1 MLNKILVLLLFVF
14 LFCAALPAWSYQ
26 PETSGTRSALPPPV
40 IPYSVGVNIHF
51 VTGHARDLDL
61 IESAGFRFIRM
72 DFRWAETERIK
83 GVYDWSAYDE
93 LTANLERRRIRAIY
107 ILDYNNPLYTD
118 RGVNFG
124 PDDSADVA
132 AYASWAAAAV
142 RHFKGRHI
150 VWEIWNEP
158 NNRAFWKPHPDVN
171 HYIALALSACKAIRK
186 ADPGAT
192 IIAPGAVR
200 FQWSFLKPFLKSG
213 VLRYIDGVSVHPYRG
228 IHPPE
233 TVALQ
238 FRRLQKLVA
247 RYEPRGGNIPVISS
261 EWGYT
266 TYSKGVSYKTQAD
279 YLVRQQLFN
288 LYCGVPLSIWYDW
301 KNDGPNISVKGENRG
316 VVTNN
321 LKRKP
326 SYFAIRT
333 LTHELSGFH
342 ITRRYDTGDSADFV
356 LTLMNA
362 EGSSRIVGWTTGSAH
377 TVRLPLS
384 LLVLNHNPATIT
396 CVGEEGHLVTI
407 KASDKSVSCRLTGAP
422 EYLIP

>member
-1 MLNKILVLLLFVF
+1 VK
-14 LFCAALPAWSYQ
+14 
-26 PETSGTRSALPPPV
+26 
-40 IPYSVGVNIHF
+40 
-51 VTGHARDLDL
+51 
-61 IESAGFRFIRM
+61 
-72 DFRWAETERIK
+72 
-83 GVYDWSAYDE
+83 
-93 LTANLERRRIRAIY
+93 
-107 ILDYNNPLYTD
+107 
-118 RGVNFG
+118 
-124 PDDSADVA
+124 
-132 AYASWAAAAV
+132 
-142 RHFKGRHI
+142 
-150 VWEIWNEP
+150 
-158 NNRAFWKPHPDVN
+158 

-186 ADPGAT
+186 ADAGAT
-192 IIAPGAVR
+192 IIAPGAVK
-200 FQWSFLKPFLKSG
+200 FEWSFLKAFLKSG
-213 VLRYIDGVSVHPYRG
+213 ILNYIDGISVHPYRG
-228 IHPPE
+228 NRQPE
-233 TVALQ
+233 SVAPQ
-238 FRRLQKLVA
+238 FRRLQKLVSQ
-247 RYEPRGGNIPVISS
+247 YEPRGRDIPVISS